1 MLAAGRL
8 DESARSGV
16 QRADKAS
23 NHPRQ
28 STAPATA
35 SPDPRCG
42 GHRGAGA
49 YGDPDRRLV
58 EAAHRGGALAGWQV
72 GSPEEASAAD
82 HGTPGRSSDGR
93 PLIPRRSSLRTSG
106 AHPLLLLS
114 RRNEIGHKSFYERRP
129 RSAISRR
136 PADGDATVKGILGLV
151 TGCSL
156 VMAALALTASPAR
169 AQTPP
174 EVTITFKLTVN
185 GTPLKGDGFAVQ
197 WGETGLELC
206 NAPCAGSGHTYVQ
219 PMNFPAGATETFVF
233 IRGSGRVTPGH
244 PGQLFGKQTL
254 TAKNDRTVSAFFT
267 YGTAAI
273 ATPSTG
279 SAPPVAY
286 GGTIA
291 GAGAALMLLSLWRRG
306 RGGNGHKPSV
316 IHRNARQPMA

>member
-1 MLAAGRL
+1 
-8 DESARSGV
+8 
-16 QRADKAS
+16 
-23 NHPRQ
+23 
-28 STAPATA
+28 
-35 SPDPRCG
+35 
-42 GHRGAGA
+42 
-49 YGDPDRRLV
+49 
-58 EAAHRGGALAGWQV
+58 
-72 GSPEEASAAD
+72 
-82 HGTPGRSSDGR
+82 
-93 PLIPRRSSLRTSG
+93 
-106 AHPLLLLS
+106 
-114 RRNEIGHKSFYERRP
+114 
-129 RSAISRR
+129 
-136 PADGDATVKGILGLV
+136 VKGILGLV

-156 VMAALALTASPAR
+156 VLAALALTASPAR

-233 IRGSGRVTPGH
+233 IRGSGQVTPGH

-306 RGGNGHKPSV
+306 RGEMGISH
-316 IHRNARQPMA
+316 Q